1 MSRELFLE
9 PSPTELYPKFTCPQH
24 KREKFVRVC
33 THPTCEKQ
41 LLLCGGC
48 LLDDPEHGIE
58 HKPYMRLI
66 KDFIEAADE
75 FYSSQRNRTY
85 KSSEVSPELLE
96 FVNDFE
102 KNNEMLA
109 KRFLEES
116 QTLDLQF
123 ELCIKELIDAMI
135 ALREEIKAR
144 VKRNFEIISENY
156 KFVMDKI
163 KNFYN
168 LVTEEELVDLYPTKD
183 VIYTN
188 LYSAETYI
196 DCEAYV
202 KKIKSDMVQG
212 NYGSPKKQK
221 DEQKKRL
228 ETKNQL
234 LFLSNI
240 IKRQIGDYRCFDF
253 EDENIKKRG
262 YDKLLDFCKKEGER
276 VIQDIKANITMHEV
290 EKCLNM
296 PKGNF

>member
-1 MSRELFLE
+1 
-9 PSPTELYPKFTCPQH
+9 
-24 KREKFVRVC
+24 
-33 THPTCEKQ
+33 
-41 LLLCGGC
+41 
-48 LLDDPEHGIE
+48 LDDPEHGIE